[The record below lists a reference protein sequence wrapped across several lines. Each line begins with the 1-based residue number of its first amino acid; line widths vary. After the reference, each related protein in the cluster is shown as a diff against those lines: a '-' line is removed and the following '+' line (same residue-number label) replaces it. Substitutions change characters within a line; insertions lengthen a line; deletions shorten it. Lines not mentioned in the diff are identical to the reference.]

1 MNPIFTIAC
10 TVLKS
15 ARQAVLRRSA
25 LAAMLLVPLSARAD
39 LVAHFRF
46 DDDLKDVTGQHDG
59 RPVDPKL
66 APSFAPGRV
75 GSAVVIEKI
84 NAGIELAKP
93 SEIDLSRDFT
103 IATWVNV
110 GNYYAEMPVL
120 FKGRADLTTA
130 PDKFFGVF
138 GIEGLQVHG
147 EGQGEWIT
155 NFRASNG
162 LVPND
167 GGWHH
172 IAVAYRAAE
181 APHFTLYVD
190 GQGKTTAD
198 KGTFRGGDFTLKPD
212 APDSVLRIG
221 CRADGDTW
229 RYVRS
234 HLRGLLDELQIYNEA
249 LKTGDIRFL
258 FEHPGRTTKQR
269 DAIFFAP
276 QFQFDPGHPWRP
288 PFGVERVGLTP
299 VIVQFASDTHPAA
312 EHWLAAYREGK
323 EVERNALDV
332 LGNSPFTARVT
343 FITSPAPEELVL
355 LAKNKDGNTVERAR
369 WKVERPVFEADAEAQ
384 AHPVIN
390 PVDRGAILPPADWL
404 VLSPGQQPRVK
415 IAAFSAKETISSAEV
430 LAWFESDDQKPMKA
444 VADLRFGVRSELNL
458 TLPFPASG
466 KDRDTLHIE
475 LRDAKG
481 RVLWRKTIPTML
493 MQSAPKLPAFGAIET
508 KLRYDYP
515 LLSYSGP
522 DQVTKIPYD
531 KAWAPERKDVVVAL
545 PNGSRFV
552 FWRGAAYTPF
562 WAGEHNTALNFEFA
576 EAPRR
581 PDGLDCIDAASDK
594 ELRRS
599 RVEIIEST
607 AARVHV
613 RWTAQP
619 CDLNYKVWG
628 ETAIEDFYF
637 YPDGFGSRTVTLQ
650 TEPKAQYEIEELLIL
665 TPPAAYPLR
674 VLPENLMDVLFRD
687 GTKREL
693 KFPIPDQERDYE
705 KLLSGE
711 LPPLYRIRFGTREPL
726 SAVYF
731 NPGWTRLPSTAY
743 RPFYSEGQMVTPYYW
758 GNHLPLARR
767 KPTGINIDDL
777 AAMTPAH
784 NAMMSWGHRRP
795 QPLESR
801 TADMPDALGFTRKM
815 QVEKWAWLIG
825 LSDSDDAR
833 LLEWSHSFATPPQ
846 IQAEGARLQTPSY
859 STERRATLLSV
870 DKPEVSL
877 TIIPSTPCVHPV
889 FELQDAPKMLSRIEL
904 DGRELTPAEYA
915 WDART
920 LWLNTTLRKSTPL
933 RLKFTDTQSR

>member
-1 MNPIFTIAC
+1 MKP
-10 TVLKS
+10 
-15 ARQAVLRRSA
+15 A
-25 LAAMLLVPLSARAD
+25 LTLLTALLLGSFSPAHAD

-46 DDDLKDVTGQHDG
+46 DGDLKDVTGQHDG

-66 APSFAPGRV
+66 TPSFAPGRV
-75 GSAVVIEKI
+75 GNAVVIEKV
-84 NAGIELAKP
+84 NAGIELANP
-93 SEIDLSRDFT
+93 SAIDFSRDFT

-120 FKGRADLTTA
+120 FKGRADLTAA

-155 NFRASNG
+155 NYRVSNG

-172 IAVAYRAAE
+172 IAVTYRAAE

-190 GQGKTTAD
+190 GQGKTPAD
-198 KGTFRGGDFTLKPD
+198 KGTFRGGAFTLKPD

-234 HLRGLLDELQIYNEA
+234 HLRGLLDELQIYDEA
-249 LKTGDIRFL
+249 LKAGDIRFL
-258 FEHPGRTTKQR
+258 FEHPGSTTKQR
-269 DAIFFAP
+269 KAVTFAP
-276 QFQFDPGHPWRP
+276 RFQFNSGHPWRP

-299 VIVQFASDTHPAA
+299 VILQFASDTRPAP
-312 EHWLAAYREGK
+312 EHWLAAYREGR
-323 EVERNALDV
+323 EVERKALDV
-332 LGNSPFTARVT
+332 SGNSPFTARVT
-343 FITSPAPEELVL
+343 FATSPAPEELVL
-355 LAKNKDGNTVERAR
+355 LAKDKDGKAIERAR
-369 WKVERPVFEADAEAQ
+369 WKVERPAFEADAEA
-384 AHPVIN
+384 AADPVIN
-390 PVDRGAILPPADWL
+390 PVDLGAILPPADWL
-404 VLSPGQQPRVK
+404 VLGPEQKARVTV
-415 IAAFSAKETISSAEV
+415 AAFSATEEISGAEV
-430 LAWFESDDQKPMKA
+430 AAWFESDPEKPTKA
-444 VADLRFGVRSELNL
+444 AVELRHGVRTELNL
-458 TLPFPASG
+458 NLPSPTSAS
-466 KDRDTLHIE
+466 DRDTLQVS

-481 RVLWRKTIPTML
+481 RELWRKTIRTML
-493 MQSAPKLPAFGAIET
+493 LRASPKLPAFGAIET

-515 LLSYSGP
+515 VLSYSGP
-522 DQVTKIPYD
+522 DEVTEIPYE
-531 KAWAPERKDVVVAL
+531 KAWAPERKDVVIAL

-562 WAGEHNTALNFEFA
+562 WAGKHNTGLNFEFA

-581 PDGLDCIDAASDK
+581 PDGVDCIDAASDK

-628 ETAIEDFYF
+628 ETATEDFYF

-650 TEPKAQYEIEELLIL
+650 TEPKAEYEIEELLIL
-665 TPPAAYPLR
+665 TPPAGYPLR
-674 VLPENLMDVLFRD
+674 VLPENLVDVLFRD

-693 KFPIPDQERDYE
+693 RYPLLEQEPDYE
-705 KLLSGE
+705 KLMSGE
-711 LPPLYRIRFGTREPL
+711 RPPLYRIRFGTQEPL
-726 SAVYF
+726 AAIYF
-731 NPGWTRLPSTAY
+731 NPGWTRLPVMAL
-743 RPFYSEGQMVTPYYW
+743 RPFYSQGQMVTPFYW

-767 KPTGINIDDL
+767 KPTGHNIDDL
-777 AAMTPAH
+777 ASMTPAH

-801 TADMPDALGFTRKM
+801 TADMPDALGVTRKM

-825 LSDSDDAR
+825 LSDNDDAR
-833 LLEWSHSFATPPQ
+833 LLEWSRSFSTPPQ
-846 IQAEGARLQTPSY
+846 IQAEGARLQTPAY
-859 STERRATLLSV
+859 NTERRATLLTV
-870 DKPEVSL
+870 EKPVVSL
-877 TIIPSTPCVHPV
+877 TITPTTPYVHPV
-889 FELQDAPKMLSRIEL
+889 FELQNSPKTLSRVEL
-904 DGRELTPAEYA
+904 NGRELAATDYA
-915 WDART
+915 WDGRVF
-920 LWLNTTLRKSTPL
+920 WLNATLRKQAQLGLMFHDASTN
-933 RLKFTDTQSR
+933 R